1 MSGNLWLSG
10 LSGSVQVRLNQTKS
24 DCTSSYVLDEHKGG
38 FSVLTDHL
46 SPVPQFSWLEHRVGV
61 QGVVDLC

>member
-1 MSGNLWLSG
+1 MAIYGYPG
-10 LSGSVQVRLNQTKS
+10 LRRSVQVRLNQTKS
-24 DCTSSYVLDEHKGG
+24 DSTSSYVLDEHKGG
-38 FSVLTDHL
+38 FSVLIDHI